1 MPPEDDIRRDE
12 AIDRFWDRFARGHP
26 EIIED
31 LDPVD
36 VATIRHLHAVD
47 DRPGPTEGFR
57 HKLREDLLQ
66 AEATLSS
73 RRLRS
78 HPRSDDRAI
87 QTWRRVSQTPL
98 TGRHGAVTQLAT
110 AALLL
115 LTLVG
120 SFLAFGPGGS
130 WQRDLPAFLPAISGP
145 PVTPQTVVTETLLDA
160 TTYGIPD
167 GQGIVVLK
175 RLTLQPSPEP
185 LVVAPLT
192 GPVFVLVESGE
203 LTATVAGTERLLAAG
218 ETFSPAE
225 PEQEVVLRAT
235 GLEDAVAFLVY
246 LHSGS
251 EPRVPFNFAVH
262 TSEVLVSGSTHGL
275 RGCPCHLVLERLN
288 LPPGRGLPPWEAYR
302 YDWVKVGSGHI
313 GLTLEGERLPARWES
328 GQERTFRQAPSLPIV
343 PTGTR
348 MTLRNAGDDPVVLY
362 RLTLTPHD
370 AGGPAA
376 GPPALNDVRAT
387 PAASE

>member
-1 MPPEDDIRRDE
+1 MPPEEDIRRDE
-12 AIDRFWDRFARGHP
+12 AIDRFWDRFAQGHP

-36 VATIRHLHAVD
+36 VATIRYLHDVD
-47 DRPGPTEGFR
+47 DRPGPTQAFR
-57 HKLREDLLQ
+57 HQLREDLLQ
-66 AEATLSS
+66 AEATFSS

-87 QTWRRVSQTPL
+87 QTRRRVPQTPL
-98 TGRHGAVTQLAT
+98 TGRHGAVAQLAT

-160 TTYGIPD
+160 TTYAIPD

-218 ETFSPAE
+218 EIFSPAE

-235 GLEDAVAFLVY
+235 GVEDAVAFLVY

-262 TSEVLVSGSTHGL
+262 TSEVLVFGPTHGL
-275 RGCPCHLVLERLN
+275 RGCPCHLILERLT
-288 LPPGRGLPPWEAYR
+288 LPPGSGLPPWEAYR
-302 YDWVKVGSGHI
+302 YDWVKVGSGQI
-313 GLTLEGERLPARWES
+313 GLTLEGERLPARWKS
-328 GQERTFRQAPSLPIV
+328 GQERTFRQASALPIV
-343 PTGTR
+343 PAGTR

-362 RLTLTPHD
+362 RLTLTPND
-370 AGGPAA
+370 ADGPAA